1 MKQYKI
7 LVIETEVVDS
17 YDEWEDPEVTQKVYE
32 YDTFLELTQKWKDK
46 LPAFEQTQYNTI
58 MQLLMLLIILK
69 IIRPMRCLKA
79 IL

>member
-32 YDTFLELTQKWKDK
+32 YDTFLELTQNGKINYQHLSKH
-46 LPAFEQTQYNTI
+46 NTI
-58 MQLLMLLIILK
+58 Q
-69 IIRPMRCLKA
+69 
-79 IL
+79 